1 MSRTSTWR
9 AKALVGL
16 FSAALLLSACS
27 EPQAGSTTPV
37 DGGGDARI
45 RVAFMQ
51 PPKSAMHPFSDD
63 AFKYSRTS
71 SAETLVRL
79 DENVVPQPLLATG
92 WERPDDL
99 TWVFTLRD
107 DVVFHD
113 GSQFTAET
121 VKNTLDVAGAATAPP
136 RALAGITLSTE
147 VTAENEVTITT
158 DVVDTM
164 LPNRLASPQLSIFTP
179 DAYGADGTFDPVGT
193 GSGPFEIVE
202 VDGTTTMTLDRFED
216 YWGDTALAAGIDASF
231 VPDGTA
237 RASALRADEVD
248 VAETIPISQLSL
260 LDESMIHEVFM
271 PRTTHLAL
279 NTESGPFADPAVRAA
294 AREAIDPEAIIDSIY
309 EGHADP
315 AVGLLGPAV
324 PWAAEGRGDV
334 ESATA
339 PGPVDGVEIT
349 LATYTD
355 RAENPEIAV
364 LLQAQLEEAG
374 FVVTQDVRE
383 YAHME
388 AEMLGGEF
396 DAVIISRNIML
407 DTGDPLSALAQDF
420 GCDGGY
426 NISMLCDE
434 TIDAALTA
442 AMEYEPGSAREAGT
456 MAAEAAIL
464 QTTATIPLVHERVVR
479 GGLEGVTDVTD
490 DPMERTLIT
499 QYSSSE
505 G

>member
-1 MSRTSTWR
+1 MTPRLTPGAR
-9 AKALVGL
+9 ALVGL
-16 FSAALLLSACS
+16 IAGTGLLLSGCGS
-27 EPQAGSTTPV
+27 PAGTTTPT
-37 DGGGDARI
+37 APASERI

-51 PPKSAMHPFSDD
+51 PPKSAMNPFSDD

-92 WERPDDL
+92 WERTGDL
-99 TWVFTLRD
+99 TWVFTLREG
-107 DVVFHD
+107 VTFHD
-113 GSQFTAET
+113 GSSFDAAS
-121 VKNTLDVAGAATAPP
+121 VKHVLDLAADESASP
-136 RALAGITLSTE
+136 RALAGITLTSE
-147 VTAENEVTITT
+147 VTGDHEITLTT
-158 DVVDTM
+158 DVPDAM
-164 LPNRLASPQLSIFTP
+164 LPNRLASPQLSIFTA
-179 DAYGADGTFDPVGT
+179 DAYGPDGTFTPEGT
-193 GSGPFEIVE
+193 GTGPFVITE
-202 VDGTTTMTLDRFED
+202 VDGSNTMTLDRFDD
-216 YWGDTALAAGIDASF
+216 YWGDAALAAGIDASF

-237 RASALRADEVD
+237 RAAAIRSAEVD

-260 LDESMIHEVFM
+260 LEESQINEVFM

-279 NTESGPFADPAVRAA
+279 NTSSGPFKDPAVRAA
-294 AREAIDPEAIIDSIY
+294 ARQAIDAEAIVDGVY

-315 AVGLLGPAV
+315 ATGLLGPAV
-324 PWAAEGRGDV
+324 PWAADKRGEV
-334 ESATA
+334 AATDA
-339 PGPVDGVEIT
+339 PADIDGVEIT

-364 LLQAQLEEAG
+364 LLEAQLEAAG
-374 FVVTQDVRE
+374 FEVTQDVRE

-388 AEMLGGEF
+388 KEMLGGDF

-426 NISMLCDE
+426 NISMLCDDGV
-434 TIDAALTA
+434 DALLADGL
-442 AMEYEPGSAREAGT
+442 EFEPGAEREEAT

-464 QTTATIPLVHERVVR
+464 QISATVPLVHERVIR
-479 GGLEGVTDVTD
+479 GGLDTFTEVVN

-499 QYSSSE
+499 QYTTPVA
-505 G
+505 